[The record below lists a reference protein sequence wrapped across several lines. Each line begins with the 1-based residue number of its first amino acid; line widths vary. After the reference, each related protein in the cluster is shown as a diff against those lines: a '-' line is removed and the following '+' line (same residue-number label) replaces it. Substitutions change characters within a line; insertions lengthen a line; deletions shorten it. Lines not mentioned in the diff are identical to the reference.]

1 VHQDAV
7 NETSPSNPSVDE
19 AKAAQKHSPALRNI
33 VRVLRVVA
41 SLSEKLESVLEDTP
55 LGTPLKVINAIVD
68 VVKVRHTSSS
78 SYLSRP
84 QTEASYRTWRI
95 STMPPIPRYKL
106 SASV

>member
-1 VHQDAV
+1 MHQDAV
-7 NETSPSNPSVDE
+7 NETSLSNPTVDE
-19 AKAAQKHSPALRNI
+19 AKAAQNRSPALRNI

-55 LGTPLKVINAIVD
+55 LGTPLKVINGIVD
-68 VVKVRHTSSS
+68 VVKARHTSPS

-84 QTEASYRTWRI
+84 QTEASYRMWRI
-95 STMPPIPRYKL
+95 STIQPIPRDKL